1 MVVLNETR
9 KIKVSVY
16 PTRILV
22 ENYELGFC
30 SAVENY
36 LSVWDK
42 IYHKHTYKAFKYDEE
57 NKTISFPAGINTK
70 LLLQSLKNHGE
81 IDYQDFRAVE
91 NLFFKPKPNYDV
103 KMNFKP
109 RDLLQRKAIEFLNSF
124 SIYDPSTQKFLS
136 LQTGE
141 GKTFCALKSV
151 IDRELVPM
159 IFVNNNKLKEQWE
172 EKIKEYTNVDD
183 EKIYVIQGRASIN
196 KLFKMKSKE
205 RNKIDFYIVMYKTL
219 NSFIQEDEERLQEL
233 LLKTKVGIK
242 IFDEAHLDF
251 RSLTNIDIQ
260 TDLPSIY
267 LSATPRRS
275 DKSENMVFSNIFLKT
290 PIFSS
295 DNYDRQ
301 IANNRKIPSKYHD
314 VFIIRWN
321 SNPKEVELAD
331 FMKASKRNG
340 LNVNHYSKYLIEED
354 KRRKEYF
361 DIVFNIINNAIMKE
375 EVKKTVVMFKLKN
388 MIDDFYSY
396 LEDKLGPEGLE
407 FLNCIRYYDGID
419 KEEKDKV
426 LESNLIITTDLSLG
440 TGIDIPDLK
449 AVINT
454 VPLSSESKVTQI
466 MGRLRYIENEKLMF
480 FDLIDHGFKKLVSQ
494 GSNRLR
500 NVYKKKALNIT
511 DFKIK

>member
-1 MVVLNETR
+1 
-9 KIKVSVY
+9 
-16 PTRILV
+16 
-22 ENYELGFC
+22 F
-30 SAVENY
+30 SAV
-36 LSVWDK
+36 
-42 IYHKHTYKAFKYDEE
+42 
-57 NKTISFPAGINTK
+57 INTK

-81 IDYQDFRAVE
+81 IDFQDFRAVE

-159 IFVNNNKLKEQWE
+159 IFVNNSKLKEQWE

-361 DIVFNIINNAIMKE
+361 DIVFNIINNVIMKE

-396 LEDKLGPEGLE
+396 LEDKLGP
-407 FLNCIRYYDGID
+407 
-419 KEEKDKV
+419 
-426 LESNLIITTDLSLG
+426 
-440 TGIDIPDLK
+440 
-449 AVINT
+449 
-454 VPLSSESKVTQI
+454 
-466 MGRLRYIENEKLMF
+466 
-480 FDLIDHGFKKLVSQ
+480 
-494 GSNRLR
+494 
-500 NVYKKKALNIT
+500 
-511 DFKIK
+511 